1 METKTPYALQGVTPA
16 EEDLSDKQSRMLNF
30 ITAFQAREQ
39 RPPTNREIGR
49 GVGIRSTSHVNYHL
63 RILEEKGYIE
73 RIRNTSRGLR
83 LKAPAVLHEEK
94 ANNDVPLWGSIAAG
108 QPIEAIG
115 LNDDVVPITAAAYA
129 PGDTYALRVRG
140 HSMIDALIDDGDIV
154 IVEPADTAENGE
166 MVVAYVTEPGGSSP
180 EATLKRFYR
189 EKDRI
194 RLQPANQQMQPIYV
208 SPDRVQVKAR
218 VVSVLR
224 RL

>member
-1 METKTPYALQGVTPA
+1 METKTPYALQGILPN
-16 EEDLSDKQSRMLNF
+16 EEDLSDKQQRMLDF
-30 ITAFQAREQ
+30 ITTFQAKEQ

-83 LKAPAVLHEEK
+83 LKAPVSTHRP
-94 ANNDVPLWGSIAAG
+94 NDVNEVELWGTIAAG
-108 QPIEAIG
+108 QPIDALHSHDE
-115 LNDDVVPITAAAYA
+115 VVPITSEFA
-129 PGDTYALRVRG
+129 PEGTYALRVRG
-140 HSMIDALIDDGDIV
+140 QSMIDALIDDGDII
-154 IVEPADTAENGE
+154 IVRPANTAENGE
-166 MVVAYVTEPGGSSP
+166 MVVAQITDGAGGHP

-194 RLQPANQQMQPIYV
+194 RLQPANEQMAPIYV
-208 SPDRVQVKAR
+208 EPARLESRGR

>member
-1 METKTPYALQGVTPA
+1 VEITPPYALQGVSPK
-16 EEDLSDKQSRMLNF
+16 EDDLSDKQARILDF
-30 ITAFQAREQ
+30 IQTFHAKNQ

-63 RILEEKGYIE
+63 RILEEKGHIE

-83 LKAPAVLHEEK
+83 LKTAMHAEGDVR
-94 ANNDVPLWGSIAAG
+94 DVPLMGRIAAG
-108 QPIEAIG
+108 QPIEAITTG
-115 LNDDVVPITAAAYA
+115 DELVRLTAEFA
-129 PGDTYALRVRG
+129 PEGTYALLVRG
-140 HSMIDALIDDGDIV
+140 QSMIDALIDDGDIV
-154 IVEPADTAENGE
+154 IVKPAATAENGE
-166 MVVAYVTEPGGSSP
+166 MVVAHVLDAGGGQP

-194 RLQPANQQMQPIYV
+194 RLQPANAQMQPIYV
-208 SPDRVQVKAR
+208 RPDCVEIRGK

>member
-1 METKTPYALQGVTPA
+1 VETKTPYALQGVMPA

-30 ITAFQAREQ
+30 ITTFQAKEQ

-73 RIRNTSRGLR
+73 RIRKTSRGLR
-83 LKAPAVLHEEK
+83 LKAPVQTDKEVHEVE
-94 ANNDVPLWGSIAAG
+94 LWGNIAAG
-108 QPIEAIG
+108 QPIEAAPAH
-115 LNDDVVPITAAAYA
+115 DEVVPITAEFA
-129 PGDTYALRVRG
+129 PEGTYALRVRG
-140 HSMIDALIDDGDIV
+140 QSMIDALIDDGDIV
-154 IVEPADTAENGE
+154 IIEPTETAENGE
-166 MVVAYVTEPGGSSP
+166 MVVALLTDSLGLHP

-208 SPDRVQVKAR
+208 APDRVEIKGR
-218 VVSVLR
+218 VISVLR

>member
-1 METKTPYALQGVTPA
+1 VETTPPYALQGVHPK
-16 EEDLSDKQSRMLNF
+16 EEDLSDKQARILDF
-30 ITAFQAREQ
+30 IQGFHAKNQ

-63 RILEEKGYIE
+63 RILEEKGHIE

-83 LKAPAVLHEEK
+83 LKTGVHSQGEVTM
-94 ANNDVPLWGSIAAG
+94 VPFMGRIAAG
-108 QPIEAIG
+108 APIEAVPVG
-115 LNDDVVPITAAAYA
+115 DEVVPVAADYA
-129 PGDTYALRVRG
+129 PEGTFALRVRG
-140 HSMIDALIDDGDIV
+140 QSMIDALIDDGDII
-154 IVEPADTAENGE
+154 IVQPVETAENGD
-166 MVVAYVTEPGGSSP
+166 MVVAMLTDVRGEHP

-194 RLQPANQQMQPIYV
+194 RLQPANSQMEPIYV
-208 SPDRVQVKAR
+208 QPDNLQLRGK